1 MRTLTKVIYKPDS
14 QSTDEYIIIVNPEEY
29 NKWKDGGE
37 FSQSWITS
45 IMANWFL
52 SDTTIPLAD
61 VVDSF
66 QIFHSNQ
73 GNQGILRHAS
83 KQQLENEFG
92 SSKDIDVVQKML
104 ERGKSQPGKIS
115 TFTFQTN
122 AVRGSMVIDNK
133 GGRSTTGV

>member
-29 NKWKDGGE
+29 NKWKDG
-37 FSQSWITS
+37 
-45 IMANWFL
+45 A
-52 SDTTIPLAD
+52 
-61 VVDSF
+61 F